1 MLRKRWHFQKQC
13 GENWKSTC
21 REIKYGPYL
30 LFCTKPNPKW
40 AKDLKVKLETL
51 KLLKENIGITISK
64 NGVETDFL
72 TINPFA

>member
-1 MLRKRWHFQKQC
+1 M
-13 GENWKSTC
+13 
-21 REIKYGPYL
+21 KYGPYL

-51 KLLKENIGITISK
+51 KLLKENIGITIGK

-72 TINPFA
+72 PINPFA